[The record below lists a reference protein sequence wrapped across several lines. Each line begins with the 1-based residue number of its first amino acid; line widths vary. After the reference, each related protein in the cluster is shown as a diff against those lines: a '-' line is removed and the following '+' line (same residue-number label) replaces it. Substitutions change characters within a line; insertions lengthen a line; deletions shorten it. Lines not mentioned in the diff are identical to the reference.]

1 MKKVSIIVLI
11 CNVSNYVRQCLLSLM
26 NQTYKNIEIVA
37 VIGKSDTKSMA
48 ICEEL
53 AKTDDRIV
61 LLPDEQKGI
70 SESRNMGVRA
80 ATGDYIAFVDGDD
93 YVDVNMI
100 ETLVTGLESENAD
113 ISVIGKYY
121 YYKNKSEAA
130 HKDKKLILDVCGSM
144 EEILLGENFFLHLW
158 DKLYKRELF
167 NGVSFRT
174 GVACEDR
181 LVCTELL
188 MKSKKTVFIP
198 KTLYYFRQSLDSC
211 SKIYINAVS
220 SLKADIEICEKII
233 EMCPNLNYEVELFLI
248 KEYVSMVQT
257 SFLYEC
263 FSKDH
268 DKEYLDYIKKHV
280 FKALKSKH
288 VYKGIIIKALW
299 CAYFPKSFGK
309 YTLKR
314 RQEFLDTHEHFSSG
328 TDWSKIFEEQGI
340 KN

>member
-100 ETLVTGLESENAD
+100 ETLVTGLESEDAD

-121 YYKNKSEAA
+121 YYKNRSEAA

-263 FSKDH
+263 FSKEH
-268 DKEYLDYIKKHV
+268 DKEYI
-280 FKALKSKH
+280 
-288 VYKGIIIKALW
+288 
-299 CAYFPKSFGK
+299 
-309 YTLKR
+309 
-314 RQEFLDTHEHFSSG
+314 E
-328 TDWSKIFEEQGI
+328 
-340 KN
+340 

>member
-1 MKKVSIIVLI
+1 
-11 CNVSNYVRQCLLSLM
+11 
-26 NQTYKNIEIVA
+26 
-37 VIGKSDTKSMA
+37 
-48 ICEEL
+48 
-53 AKTDDRIV
+53 
-61 LLPDEQKGI
+61 
-70 SESRNMGVRA
+70 
-80 ATGDYIAFVDGDD
+80 
-93 YVDVNMI
+93 
-100 ETLVTGLESENAD
+100 
-113 ISVIGKYY
+113 
-121 YYKNKSEAA
+121 
-130 HKDKKLILDVCGSM
+130 
-144 EEILLGENFFLHLW
+144 
-158 DKLYKRELF
+158 
-167 NGVSFRT
+167 
-174 GVACEDR
+174 
-181 LVCTELL
+181 

-263 FSKDH
+263 FSKEH